1 MDCDFPRRA
10 IAVAIQEPD
19 VPANHPEHWE
29 LLQGPANWYQ
39 LWHPPAWKVS
49 ERSGAMTLALPGDAF
64 VAIHSFAGATEPGSR
79 TPHLDNIVRLFP
91 RARDVRHL
99 QTDSLEFL
107 VDCVEGEADLRVA
120 PKWWQKIFTRT
131 DWRRW
136 MMWEFRRGSVT
147 VVVTFVHGPDFDP
160 ELGTM
165 VRMVLATIDL
175 PEIAADS
182 PSVFAQRVLDLAR
195 KKFPLLES
203 SLQEDFQVRIG
214 ESSINLFNVYRS
226 YLRAPNRFEE
236 LILPALATVVQ
247 VQEWGDDQAEPP
259 FDAVCERIMPMLYSE
274 EAWKTRFSGIVG
286 TPWIAG
292 LAILYVIDESQAYW
306 YIRQQLLEKWGM
318 TVEQVHERAM
328 ENLAKYFEDQPME
341 MAVAGSEQ
349 EGPSMLMPGKADS
362 YNSARLL
369 SEPFTSRLREVIG
382 GNFAVGMPGRDF
394 FVVVN
399 LKHPRMLDHV
409 RRKVREDYAQMDHP
423 LTDRMLLVSVDG
435 VSELVSDSSP
445 AADDEE

>member
-1 MDCDFPRRA
+1 LPA
-10 IAVAIQEPD
+10 HHPD
-19 VPANHPEHWE
+19 HWE
-29 LLQGPANWYQ
+29 LLQGPANWFQ

-49 ERSGAMTLALPGDAF
+49 ERSGAITLALPGDAF
-64 VAIHSFAGATEPGSR
+64 LAIHSFAAESPAGGTR

-91 RARDVRHL
+91 RARGVRHL
-99 QTDSLEFL
+99 TFDSLEHL

-120 PKWWQKIFTRT
+120 PRWWQKFFIRT

-136 MMWEFRRGSVT
+136 QMWEFRRGAVT
-147 VVVTFVHGPDFDP
+147 IVVTFVHGPVFDP
-160 ELGTM
+160 ELATM
-165 VRMVLATIDL
+165 VRMVLGTLEL
-175 PEIAADS
+175 PEVAADS
-182 PSVFAQRVLDLAR
+182 PPVFARRVLDLAR
-195 KKFPLLES
+195 RKFPLLES

-226 YLRAPNRFEE
+226 YLRAPARFEE

-247 VQEWGDDQAEPP
+247 VQEWGDEQAEPP

-274 EAWKTRFSGIVG
+274 DAWRTRFPGIVG

-306 YIRQQLLEKWGM
+306 YIRQQLLDKWGM
-318 TVEQVHERAM
+318 TVEQVHDRAIQ
-328 ENLAKYFEDQPME
+328 NLAQYFENQPME

-349 EGPSMLMPGKADS
+349 EGPTMLMPGKADS

-369 SEPFTSRLREVIG
+369 SEPFTARLREVIG

-435 VSELVSDSSP
+435 VSELVNEPIAST
-445 AADDEE
+445 DEED